1 MSYDQVGVSLL
12 APGFV
17 VKCRTM
23 FGWLLTFAGVLLESL
38 ILFRALRRRSFSE
51 YPFFFSYV
59 ACVLIIDIV
68 SDIVFRL
75 DRPAYQNLYWT
86 TQLVTLIVG
95 YGVILEVTRKA
106 FESYPGVERVSRA
119 LVLGVFLAV
128 FSYGGLKAITAEN
141 WSPSHSMWEL
151 ERDLRAV
158 QALVL
163 AGALILIVY
172 YSIRIGRNLGG
183 IVLGYGLYTTFSIV
197 SNALR
202 SYQGT
207 RFHHIWLLIQPYTYL
222 VCLLI
227 WTVALWSHQPNP
239 EPEGGLQLESDYE
252 SLVGRTRGMLVT
264 MRALLE
270 RSARS

>member
-1 MSYDQVGVSLL
+1 
-12 APGFV
+12 
-17 VKCRTM
+17 M
-23 FGWLLTFAGVLLESL
+23 FGWLLTFAGLLLESL
-38 ILFRALRRRSFSE
+38 ILLRALRGRSFSE

-59 ACVLIIDIV
+59 ACVLMVDIV
-68 SDIVFRL
+68 RDIVFRL
-75 DRPAYQNLYWT
+75 DRPVYENLYWT

-95 YGVILEVTRKA
+95 YGVVLEVTRMA
-106 FESYPGVERVSRA
+106 FESYPGVEQVSRA
-119 LVLGVFLAV
+119 LVLAVFLAV
-128 FSYGGLKAITAEN
+128 FSYGGVKAITAED
-141 WSPSHSMWEL
+141 WSPAHSMWEL

-172 YSIRIGRNLGG
+172 YGIRIGRNLGG
-183 IVLGYGLYTTFSIV
+183 VVLGYGLYTTFSIV

-207 RFHHIWLLIQPYTYL
+207 RFHHTWLLIQPYTYL

-227 WTVALWSHQPNP
+227 WAVALWSYEPNP

-252 SLVGRTRGMLVT
+252 SLVGRTRGMLGT

-270 RSARS
+270 RSARP